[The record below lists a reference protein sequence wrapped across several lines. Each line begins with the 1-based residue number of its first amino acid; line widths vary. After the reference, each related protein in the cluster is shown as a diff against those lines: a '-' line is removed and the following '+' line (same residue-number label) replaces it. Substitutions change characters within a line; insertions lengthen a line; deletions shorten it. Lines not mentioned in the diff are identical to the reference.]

1 MPKISIVTDTD
12 SSLPESVA
20 ARYGILQVPIS
31 ILFGEESIETDLT
44 IDNKTLFER
53 VDRESKLPTTAAP
66 TPGNFADAFRKAFE
80 QDKSEELVCL
90 CISRGMS
97 ATYEAALMA
106 ARDILPDRKITVMD
120 TQTLSIAQGYMAIAA
135 VEAAANGA
143 SATEIIEIAT
153 SVRDRSHIYA
163 ALATLKYLSMSG
175 RVSHIAA
182 GMAGMLN
189 IKPILSVQNG
199 KLDMLEK
206 VRTKKKAWDRI
217 IDLTKADTAIT
228 PIEKMT
234 VLHVAAPDEAREL
247 EALLRSNLKCPD
259 EILIAELKPGLSVHT
274 GAGLVGVGFVT
285 NK

>member
-1 MPKISIVTDTD
+1 MTKISIVTDTD

-31 ILFGEESIETDLT
+31 IHFGEESIETDLT

-97 ATYEAALMA
+97 ATYEAAQMA
-106 ARDILPDRKITVMD
+106 ARDIMPDRKITVMD

-217 IDLTKADTAIT
+217 IDLTKSDTAIA

-234 VLHVAAPDEAREL
+234 VLHVAAPDEAREM

-259 EILIAELKPGLSVHT
+259 EILIAELKAGLSVHT
-274 GAGLVGVGFVT
+274 GAGLVGVGFVI
-285 NK
+285 KK